1 VTTAD
6 VTSGALTNATMRRAG
21 KARRRREVLVSY
33 LFLLPYIIL
42 LLMFGVLPVFYAF
55 GLSFFDTI
63 GGTFWWFT
71 NYITAFGDFRFGA
84 SALNVLTF
92 VAIWV
97 VGMVLGVLALSL
109 MLDTLRRTAATTLR
123 TIFFLPGAITSSAIV
138 VLWLFML
145 DPVVSPFQPLLHL
158 FGWTSRQN
166 VVSGVGFAG
175 VFALMAYFSGSGGW
189 IVVFGGALSSLPQEV
204 MEAARIDGANRWQ
217 IAMLVKLPMI
227 WRSVALMAILCCAGG
242 LQIFLEPQLM
252 RLAGEQYSQT
262 DWSLNQLAFVYAFNM
277 GDFGTSAALSTMLL
291 AVSIAI
297 ALIIIFVTKFYKID

>member
-1 VTTAD
+1 MSAAEVTGGLP
-6 VTSGALTNATMRRAG
+6 VEIVRQRANR
-21 KARRRREVLVSY
+21 ARRRREALTSY

-42 LLMFGVLPVFYAF
+42 LSMFGVLPVLYAF

-63 GGTFWWFT
+63 DGTFWWLT
-71 NYITAFGDFRFGA
+71 NYATAIADFRFGT
-84 SALNVLTF
+84 SVLNVLSF
-92 VAIWV
+92 VGIWLA
-97 VGMVLGVLALSL
+97 GMVIGVLALSL
-109 MLDTLRRTAATTLR
+109 MLDTLKRTVATSLR
-123 TIFFLPGAITSSAIV
+123 TVFFLPGAITSSAIV

-166 VVSGVGFAG
+166 VVSHVGFAG

-189 IVVFGGALSSLPQEV
+189 IVVLGGALSSLPQEV
-204 MEAARIDGANRWQ
+204 IEAAKIDGANRWQ
-217 IAMLVKLPMI
+217 TAILIKLPMI
-227 WRSVALMAILCCAGG
+227 WRSVALMAMLCFAGG

-262 DWSLNQLAFVYAFNM
+262 DWSVNQLAFVYAFNM

-291 AVSIAI
+291 TISISIA
-297 ALIIIFVTKFYKID
+297 LVIIFVTKFYKID